1 MVDAFWWIYTGGV
14 LFMCL
19 GILLCR
25 SQVRRSV
32 IMYCVVAECGGKALW
47 YFYCG
52 VYRASAA
59 CVDLLE
65 LQLCVVN

>member
-1 MVDAFWWIYTGGV
+1 
-14 LFMCL
+14 
-19 GILLCR
+19 
-25 SQVRRSV
+25 
-32 IMYCVVAECGGKALW
+32 MYCVVAECGGKALW

-65 LQLCVVN
+65 LQLCVVNQYSMVTVCGTFV